1 MAQASFRAFHFVTD
15 SVRMVREFSRHGFTM
30 RATTREFAAVRNQ
43 ARHNE
48 GSLRKTP
55 GARVYR
61 VENDTLSGQMLAG
74 TGELVFEGEVLAR

>member
-15 SVRMVREFSRHGFTM
+15 SVRIVREFSRHGFTM
-30 RATTREFAAVRNQ
+30 RATTREFGAGRDQ

-48 GSLRKTP
+48 SSLRKTP

-61 VENDTLSGQMLAG
+61 VENDTISGQVLAG
-74 TGELVFEGEVLAR
+74 RSELVFEGEVLAR